1 MGLTAT
7 GKSSIAK
14 WIAKKID
21 ADIYHSALIRNDL
34 GYDFSLN
41 EAEGNFFTYENN
53 NRLEMDDK
61 VYKKMLKKA
70 VISLNKKRDVILDAG
85 HFFYKQRKRIYIKT
99 NNYNLEKIIIQT
111 VCKENIVKI
120 RLKKR
125 VKDFSNNALNETP
138 SFKAY
143 QSAKNIVQNPSRYEI
158 NEEISSLI
166 QFDTNSGRLINIGNK
181 ELNNKSKLIF
191 QLLERT
197 MDIIN

>member
-14 WIAKKID
+14 WIARKID

-53 NRLEMDDK
+53 NRLKMDDK

-70 VISLNKKRDVILDAG
+70 VLSLNKKKDVILDAG

-125 VKDFSNNALNETP
+125 VKDFSNNPLNETP